1 MSVVTRLVGESRSE
15 QSVVGGIIVVALLL
29 LVGVALGVVK
39 LPFLLSLL
47 ALGGMYVLL
56 TLGLNVHWG
65 YAGLLNFSVAA
76 FWGIGAYAA
85 ALLTSPSSPLGLTL
99 HPVAGFAAAI
109 VLSAI
114 VAILIGI
121 PTLKLR
127 EDYLAIASLGLA
139 EVIRLLI
146 LNEREITAGSQGVTG
161 IPRLLEPLPLT
172 QNATNVAIV
181 AVLIAVVY
189 LFLRRIHRSPWG
201 RVVRTIRS
209 DEDLAEALGKD
220 TFAFKMQ
227 AFVIGSII
235 MAIAGAFY
243 VHMNLFIGPGDLV
256 PLTTFYIWV
265 AVILGGTGSNRG
277 AVIGALTVIAIREG
291 TRFLNDFGVF
301 GGIDVAPLRL
311 LFVGLLIILVIRF
324 REDGLLPPR
333 DELIWPSARS
343 NTSTPTA
350 TDGGTSGG
358 ENR

>member
-1 MSVVTRLVGESRSE
+1 MSAVERLLGESRSE
-15 QSVVGGIIVVALLL
+15 RSVVAGVAVAAGLL
-29 LVGVALGVVK
+29 LVGVLLGVVK

-76 FWGIGAYAA
+76 FWGIGAYSA
-85 ALLTSPSSPLGLTL
+85 ALLTAPSSPLGLEL
-99 HPVAGFAAAI
+99 HPIAGFAAAI
-109 VLSAI
+109 VFSAV
-114 VAILIGI
+114 VAVLIGI
-121 PTLKLR
+121 PTLRLR

-139 EVIRLLI
+139 EVIRLFI
-146 LNEREITAGSQGVTG
+146 LNQRDLTAGSQGITG

-181 AVLIAVVY
+181 AVLIGVVY
-189 LFLRRIHRSPWG
+189 LFLRRVHRSPWG
-201 RVVRTIRS
+201 RVMRTIRS
-209 DEDLAEALGKD
+209 DEDLAEALGKN

-227 AFVIGSII
+227 AFVIGSVI

-291 TRFLNDFGVF
+291 TRFLNDFAIF
-301 GGIDVAPLRL
+301 SGIDVAPLRL

-324 REDGLLPPR
+324 REDGLLPPK

-343 NTSTPTA
+343 SARGSPA
-350 TDGGTSGG
+350 TDGGSEGG
-358 ENR
+358 DGR

>member
-1 MSVVTRLVGESRSE
+1 MSAVDRLLGDSRSE
-15 QSVVGGIIVVALLL
+15 RSVTGGVVAVVVVLLA
-29 LVGVALGVVK
+29 GVATGVVK

-76 FWGIGAYAA
+76 FWGIGAYSA
-85 ALLTSPSSPLGLTL
+85 ALLTSPSSPLGLSL
-99 HPVAGFAAAI
+99 HPIAGFALAV
-109 VLSAI
+109 VLSAV
-114 VAILIGI
+114 VAVLIGI

-139 EVIRLLI
+139 EVIRLFI
-146 LNEREITAGSQGVTG
+146 LNQRDLTAGSQGITG

-181 AVLIAVVY
+181 AVLIGVVY

-201 RVVRTIRS
+201 RVMRTIRS
-209 DEDLAEALGKD
+209 DEDLAEALGKN

-227 AFVIGSII
+227 AFVIGSVI

-277 AVIGALTVIAIREG
+277 AVLGALTVIAIREG
-291 TRFLNDFGVF
+291 TRFLNDLAIF
-301 GGIDVAPLRL
+301 GGLDVAPLRL

-324 REDGLLPPR
+324 REDGLLPPK

-343 NTSTPTA
+343 GTRGA
-350 TDGGTSGG
+350 AAADGGEES
-358 ENR
+358 